1 MGAWDNWPTSQEHS
15 IRQRSMNANAMNN
28 STHVWAVV
36 LAAGEGSRLRSL
48 TTTAAGESVPKQFC
62 SLRGG
67 PTLLHEAL
75 SRAHAVAPAHQVC
88 AVVAE
93 QHRPWWTAALQD
105 LDAENIVVQPAN
117 RGTAHGILLP
127 LLHIAARDPDA
138 IVVLL
143 PADHHVLDENTLAQ
157 SLRRAASLAN
167 ARDNAVL
174 LLGVEPDHA
183 DPELGYIL
191 PGDGTTPGL
200 TQVRQFVEKPAPTRA
215 RELLDQGALWN
226 IFIVAA
232 TARALLQLYMRDHA
246 GTLAR
251 MQALIPDGATRHG
264 RRSLAALYGD
274 LPTVDFS
281 RDVLEAHAARLRVL
295 PVPQCGWSDLGTP
308 QRVAET
314 LLRLPDSGTRQR
326 PWKGPGTFINLAHQ
340 HARLFAARSGGAQM
354 GYAS

>member
-1 MGAWDNWPTSQEHS
+1 MNT
-15 IRQRSMNANAMNN
+15 SMNTN
-28 STHVWAVV
+28 SMIDGSHIWAVV

-48 TTTAAGESVPKQFC
+48 TTTATGEAVPKQFC

-93 QHRPWWTAALQD
+93 QHRLWWTTALQE
-105 LDAENIVVQPAN
+105 LDSENIVVQPAN

-127 LLHIAARDPDA
+127 LPHIAARDPDA

-143 PADHHVLDENTLAQ
+143 PADHHVLDESTLAQ
-157 SLRRAASLAN
+157 SLRRAATLAGER
-167 ARDNAVL
+167 AGAVV

-191 PGDGTTPGL
+191 PHDGTTSDL
-200 TQVRQFVEKPAPTRA
+200 TQVQQFVEKPAPTHA

-232 TARALLQLYMRDHA
+232 TTRALLQLFKRDHPN
-246 GTLAR
+246 TLAR
-251 MQALIPDGATRHG
+251 MQALIPNITTHHG
-264 RRSLAALYGD
+264 GRALAALYRV
-274 LPTVDFS
+274 LPSIDFS
-281 RDVLEAHAARLRVL
+281 RDVLEAHAAQLRVL

-314 LLRLPDSGTRQR
+314 LLRLPDGGSRQR
-326 PWKGPGTFINLAHQ
+326 SWKGSSSFVNLAHQ
-340 HARLFAARSGGAQM
+340 HARLFAARGGGVQM

>member
-1 MGAWDNWPTSQEHS
+1 
-15 IRQRSMNANAMNN
+15 MNDSAH
-28 STHVWAVV
+28 TWAVV

-48 TTTAAGESVPKQFC
+48 TTTATGEAVPKQFC

-75 SRAHAVAPAHQVC
+75 SRARAVAPAHQVC

-93 QHRPWWTAALQD
+93 QHRSWWPAALQE
-105 LDAENIVVQPAN
+105 LEPGNIVEQPAN

-127 LLHIAARDPDA
+127 LLHITARDPDA

-143 PADHHVLDENTLAQ
+143 PADHHVLDETTLAQ
-157 SLRRAASLAN
+157 SLRLAATQAG
-167 ARDNAVL
+167 ARDGEIL

-191 PGDGTTPGL
+191 PNDGATSGL
-200 TQVRQFVEKPAPTRA
+200 ASVRQFVEKPSPARA

-232 TARALLQLYMRDHA
+232 TARALLSLFRPDHA
-246 GTLAR
+246 GTIAR
-251 MQALIPDGATRHG
+251 MQALVSDSATL
-264 RRSLAALYGD
+264 RRRRALAALYQD
-274 LPTVDFS
+274 LPSIDFS
-281 RDVLEAHAARLRVL
+281 RGLLETQAARLRVL

-314 LLRLPDSGTRQR
+314 LVRLPAAGGRLRAWQ
-326 PWKGPGTFINLAHQ
+326 GPGSFINLAQQ
-340 HARLFAARSGGAQM
+340 HSRLYAARSGSVQL
-354 GYAS
+354 GYAP

>member
-1 MGAWDNWPTSQEHS
+1 
-15 IRQRSMNANAMNN
+15 MNTNAMKD
-28 STHVWAVV
+28 SAHTWAVV
-36 LAAGEGSRLRSL
+36 LAAGEGSRLRTL
-48 TTTAAGESVPKQFC
+48 TTTASGEAVPKQFC

-67 PTLLHEAL
+67 PSLLHEAL
-75 SRAHAVAPAHQVC
+75 ARARAVAPAHQVC

-93 QHRPWWTAALQD
+93 QHRLWWSSALQE
-105 LDAENIVVQPAN
+105 LEPGNIVVQPTN
-117 RGTAHGILLP
+117 RGTAHGIMLP

-138 IVVLL
+138 VIILL

-157 SLRRAASLAN
+157 SLRRAATLARVR
-167 ARDNAVL
+167 AGAVV

-191 PGDGTTPGL
+191 PGDGTTSEL
-200 TQVRQFVEKPAPTRA
+200 TRVRQFVEKPAPARA

-232 TARALLQLYMRDHA
+232 TARALLSLFRQDHA
-246 GTLAR
+246 DTLAR
-251 MQALIPDGATRHG
+251 MQALIRDGATHSG
-264 RRSLAALYGD
+264 RRTLAALYKD
-274 LPTVDFS
+274 LPAIDFS
-281 RDVLEAHAARLRVL
+281 RDLLETHAAQLRVL

-314 LLRLPDSGTRQR
+314 LLRLPDSGPRQR
-326 PWKGPGTFINLAHQ
+326 SWQGHSAFINLAHQ
-340 HARLFAARSGGAQM
+340 HSLQM

>member
-1 MGAWDNWPTSQEHS
+1 
-15 IRQRSMNANAMNN
+15 MNSNCMNDRAH
-28 STHVWAVV
+28 TWAVV

-48 TTTAAGESVPKQFC
+48 TTTATGEAVPKQFC

-93 QHRPWWTAALQD
+93 QHRSWWTPALQD
-105 LDAENIVVQPAN
+105 LAPANAIVQPAN

-138 IVVLL
+138 VVVLL

-157 SLRRAASLAN
+157 SLRRAAMLARM
-167 ARDNAVL
+167 RDGAVL
-174 LLGVEPDHA
+174 LLGVKPDHP

-191 PGDGTTPGL
+191 PAGDANKDSAAAEL
-200 TQVRQFVEKPAPTRA
+200 TRVRQFVEKPDSARA
-215 RELLDQGALWN
+215 RKLLDRGALWN
-226 IFIVAA
+226 IFIIAA
-232 TARALLQLYMRDHA
+232 TARALLQLFRQEHA
-246 GTLAR
+246 DTLAR
-251 MQALIPDGATRHG
+251 MQALVRDSASEQG
-264 RRSLAALYGD
+264 RQALAALYED
-274 LPTVDFS
+274 LPSIDFS
-281 RDVLEAHAARLRVL
+281 RAVLETHSAQLRVL
-295 PVPQCGWSDLGTP
+295 SVPQCGWSDLGTP

-314 LLRLPDSGTRQR
+314 LRRLPEHGIRQR
-326 PWKGPGTFINLAHQ
+326 SWNGPGTLVNLAHQ
-340 HARLFAARSGGAQM
+340 HALLFAARGGTIQM

>member
-1 MGAWDNWPTSQEHS
+1 MRTDLPENSSSSDSDGAHT
-15 IRQRSMNANAMNN
+15 
-28 STHVWAVV
+28 WAVV
-36 LAAGEGSRLRSL
+36 LAAGEGTRLRSL
-48 TTTAAGESVPKQFC
+48 TTTATGEAVPKQFC

-93 QHRPWWTAALQD
+93 QHRLWWTPALQD
-105 LDAENIVVQPAN
+105 LEPGNTIVQPAN

-138 IVVLL
+138 VVVLL

-157 SLRRAASLAN
+157 SLRRAATLARKCN
-167 ARDNAVL
+167 DSVL
-174 LLGVEPDHA
+174 LLGAEPDHA

-191 PGDGTTPGL
+191 PNDGATSELTP
-200 TQVRQFVEKPAPTRA
+200 VRQFVEKPAPTHA
-215 RELLDQGALWN
+215 RELLEQGALWN
-226 IFIVAA
+226 IFIIAA
-232 TARALLQLYMRDHA
+232 TARALLQLFKRDHA
-246 GTLAR
+246 DTFAR
-251 MQALIPDGATRHG
+251 MQTLIGDSATRHG
-264 RRSLAALYGD
+264 RRALADLYQN
-274 LPTVDFS
+274 LRSIDFS
-281 RDVLEAHAARLRVL
+281 RDVLETHTAWLRVL

-314 LLRLPDSGTRQR
+314 LLRLPDSGRQR
-326 PWKGPGTFINLAHQ
+326 NWKGPGAFINLAHQ
-340 HARLFAARSGGAQM
+340 HSLLFAARGGAVQM